1 MAGLGRDQQRDLT
14 RAVAVL
20 RHDAGPPAVSDHPIG
35 HIMFLLHAA
44 NLSSRWMRPKDTRYQ
59 NSMLEDLSETLEVDS
74 TFKVAH

>member
-1 MAGLGRDQQRDLT
+1 
-14 RAVAVL
+14 
-20 RHDAGPPAVSDHPIG
+20 
-35 HIMFLLHAA
+35 MFLLHAA